1 MTVDKA
7 FEELNQTGDEYWC
20 SSDFAN
26 NYDCAPG
33 EYHRA
38 LGFHQGFTA
47 GQKTLSPEVQE
58 AAGELL
64 DWFCKRTFTC
74 TKCNLVGCKGL
85 KLGKL
90 LEAKE

>member
-1 MTVDKA
+1 MSEKKIDLSDV
-7 FEELNQTGDEYWC
+7 EHRC

-47 GQKTLSPEVQE
+47 GQKTLSPEVRE
-58 AAGELL
+58 ALEEAKEILS
-64 DWFCKRTFTC
+64 FNTNNNIVTVRKI
-74 TKCNLVGCKGL
+74 K
-85 KLGKL
+85 KL
-90 LEAKE
+90 LEAGQ